1 MNHSLKPP
9 AWVDSLIDSLSPPDL
24 SEEIRGD
31 LYEMFVKDILNKN
44 IQHARRRYVLNG
56 MGFLFKSFF
65 WKKPPHQPNPTPMLT
80 THFKMAR
87 RSLSTQK
94 GNTVINVLGLVAGI
108 AATLVILAVVRFEL
122 SFDTSHTGADRIYRL
137 VRVSGDD
144 MSEFRTGISYPVP
157 VAMKEEIPG
166 LSSMAAMEYFGGA
179 NVDVIDPS
187 GTALRKFREESGA
200 VLIDA
205 SFFKLFDFGKGG
217 LTWLAGNPDK
227 ALAEPLSIVLTKSY
241 AKKYFGDENPIGQTL
256 RLQKRYDAKVTGVVE
271 DFPNN
276 TDFPFSILLSYSSL
290 TNLNPGAWN
299 EWTGVN
305 DDHNVYIRLPEGMT
319 QADMEKQI
327 ARVHAAHTSK
337 ELSSSRHYL
346 LQSLGDVH
354 FDARFGTFSG
364 RTISRDTILAL
375 ELVALFLLLTGSINY
390 INLATAQSVL
400 RSKEIGLRKV
410 MGSNRKNLVIQ
421 FLIETFLVVFV
432 AGVIALGLSEALI
445 IALQPILNLRLTHY
459 NFTDPAVILLL
470 LAIIA
475 VVTLVSGFYPA
486 WTISRFHPIDAL
498 RNTFATERLGGFSL
512 RKVLVVFQFTITQV
526 LVVGTFIVVS
536 QMQFFQNVD
545 MGFNRDAVISVRVP
559 DRSMTGIKVLADRL
573 RGLSSVAR
581 VSFSYTLPSGVNRSH
596 SYQDIGKPE
605 AKEMKDYVVFEYGSI
620 DSAYVGLYQ
629 LKLLAGRNLIAADS
643 SRNILI
649 NQQLVNSLS
658 LGTPEEA
665 LGQPLKWNGQIMTVV
680 GVVNNYFM
688 NSLKEGYDNIAMRT
702 EPGSYSTVS
711 IKLQTREGKS
721 LMAAVKDIEK
731 IWKENYPEHVFAYQF
746 FDENIR
752 AFYAQENKYA
762 QLFQLFALLFLLI
775 GCLGLYGLITFVV
788 NRKGKEVAIRKVL
801 GANVSQILVMFSREY
816 VQLVAI
822 SFALAVPVAYYVV
835 DSWLSNFAQ
844 HIPLSWWRF
853 VLPGVLV
860 LVIALLIVS
869 TKSARTANANPVDK
883 LKYE

>member
-9 AWVDSLIDSLSPPDL
+9 AWVDSVIDSLSPPDL

-31 LYEMFVKDILNKN
+31 LYEMFVKDILDKN
-44 IQHARRRYVLNG
+44 IHHARRRYVLNG
-56 MGFLFKSFF
+56 VGFLFKSFF
-65 WKKPPHQPNPTPMLT
+65 WKKSPYQPKPTPMLA

-87 RSLSTQK
+87 RSLASQR
-94 GNTVINVLGLVAGI
+94 GNAVINVLGLVAGI

-122 SFDTSHTGADRIYRL
+122 SFDTSHSGADRIYRM
-137 VRVSGDD
+137 VRVSGSD

-166 LSSMAAMEYFGGA
+166 LADMTAMEYFGGA
-179 NVDVIDPS
+179 NVDVIDQS

-200 VLIDA
+200 VLVDA
-205 SFFKLFDFGKGG
+205 SFFKLFDYGKGG

-256 RLQKRYDAKVTGVVE
+256 RLQKRYDAKVTGVIE

-276 TDFPFSILLSYSSL
+276 TDFPFAILLSYGSL
-290 TNLNPGAWN
+290 TNWNPNALND
-299 EWTGVN
+299 WTSVN
-305 DDHNVYIRLPEGMT
+305 DGHSVYIRLPEGMT

-337 ELSSSRHYL
+337 EMSSSRHYL
-346 LQSLGDVH
+346 LQSLSDMH

-364 RTISRDTILAL
+364 RTISRETILAL

-390 INLATAQSVL
+390 INLTTAQSVL

-421 FLIETFLVVFV
+421 FLLETFVVVFV

-475 VVTLVSGFYPA
+475 VLTLVSGFYPA

-498 RNTFATERLGGFSL
+498 RNTFATERLGGISL

-545 MGFNRDAVISVRVP
+545 MGFNRDAIISVRVP
-559 DRSMTGIKVLADRL
+559 DRSVAGIKVLADKL
-573 RGLSSVAR
+573 RALSSVAG
-581 VSFSYTLPSGVNRSH
+581 VSFSYTLPSGVNRVR

-605 AKEMKDYVVFEYGSI
+605 AKEMKDYIVFEYGSI
-620 DSAYVGLYQ
+620 DSAYLGLFQ
-629 LKLLAGRNLIAADS
+629 LKLLAGRNLSAADS

-649 NQQLVNSLS
+649 NQTLVKSLN

-665 LGQPLKWNGQIMTVV
+665 LGQELKWNGQIMTVV
-680 GVVNNYFM
+680 GVVDNYFM

-702 EPGSYSTVS
+702 EPGSYTTVS
-711 IKLQTREGKS
+711 IKLQAGAGKN
-721 LMAAVKDIEK
+721 LTAAVKDIEK
-731 IWKENYPEHVFAYQF
+731 IWKENFPDHLFSYQF

-762 QLFQLFALLFLLI
+762 QLFQWFALLFLLI

-822 SFALAVPVAYYVV
+822 SFVLAVPVAYYVV

-853 VLPGVLV
+853 VVPGVLV
-860 LVIALLIVS
+860 LVIALVIVS